1 MSEQIGTT
9 TTAPPVAPAK
19 ERATNGK
26 AIGSLLMGVI
36 GVTGFPFVASVVAVI
51 LGHMAR
57 KEMKTDG
64 KQGQGLALTGII
76 LGWIGITLVVLAA
89 LIFGWFITSLWGK

>member
-1 MSEQIGTT
+1 MSEQVETTITSSSAAPSTEQGTN
-9 TTAPPVAPAK
+9 A
-19 ERATNGK
+19 K
-26 AIGSLLMGVI
+26 AIGSVVMGVI

-64 KQGQGLALTGII
+64 KQGHGLALTGII
-76 LGWIGITLVVLAA
+76 LGWIGITLVTLAA
-89 LIFGWFITSLWGK
+89 LIFGWFVTSLWGN